1 MHCADYTKS
10 ELEYTL
16 KVLLSK
22 AYFSM
27 MNLQGLNL
35 KKISKI
41 EIISV
46 IIMH

>member
-35 KKISKI
+35 KKLAQLK
-41 EIISV
+41 
-46 IIMH
+46 